1 MLGASVPAL
10 WLMLF
15 LKQGECWGDGV
26 RMGYPKF
33 HKSWVSCSSY
43 SVTPFPSILDPRMTH
58 RKVVKVRTLDPGCL
72 GVYPSLASY
81 WLYFFFFLIAT
92 SQMTT
97 KLSG

>member
-1 MLGASVPAL
+1 
-10 WLMLF
+10 
-15 LKQGECWGDGV
+15 
-26 RMGYPKF
+26 
-33 HKSWVSCSSY
+33 
-43 SVTPFPSILDPRMTH
+43 MTH

-81 WLYFFFFLIAT
+81 WLYLFFFFIAT